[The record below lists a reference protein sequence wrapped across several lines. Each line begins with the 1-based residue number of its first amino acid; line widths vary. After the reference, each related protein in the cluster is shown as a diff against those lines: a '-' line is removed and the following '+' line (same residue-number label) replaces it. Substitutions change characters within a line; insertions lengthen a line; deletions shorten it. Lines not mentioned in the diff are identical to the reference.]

1 MSLTKFYDEMPD
13 IDSQRTR
20 LSGEMLKKTLGR
32 IFRYTAV
39 RVLSVLLTIGLGIY
53 LTLLVINLGGFVDE
67 IMEGQI
73 SEALGMMGMS
83 GAFNDIPVDEREAYI
98 ENLRWQME
106 EAAGLHEPLPIRTAR
121 WWWNSVSLQW
131 GNAERMQSLDR
142 QSTLVKDVIFSRLPY
157 TLLLVGAA
165 NVLLFFFS
173 LWVAMLLSSKQGK
186 FWDRLLVTLT
196 PISSAPA
203 WVHGIILLAIFAL
216 ELRILPFKGVFDGL
230 PPDTRLQYIA
240 EIARHMALPVL
251 AIILS
256 VFFQGVY
263 TWRTFFMVHSGED
276 YVDLA
281 KAKGLPDRIIRRRYL
296 LRPTLP
302 SVITSFA
309 MMLVSFWEEAIALE
323 LLFDWPGLGAGF
335 FRAVRMFDR
344 PVVVAIVVMFA
355 YLLGLSVLLLDVVYA
370 LIDPRVRIGKN
381 GTSVKMRSVRKK
393 KFGRWISQLFNVKW
407 AAQHQKR
414 PENHSKIGVQD
425 QGQTRP
431 IMVGRNQKDSAQPL
445 KSEGT
450 RPIVIT
456 QDVADSGLR
465 KPSDDTQ
472 PLRVSQA
479 NPAGRRPNKQRILP
493 PESSSKL
500 GKKQTT
506 PSGVEDT
513 KPYGVKQKNTGFLKT
528 LFQTARKNIFN
539 YPMAVV
545 GLVMIVVLFVV
556 AIGTVIAIP
565 YDEAVE
571 YWHSEGWLF
580 APKYARPVWTNFFRR
595 EKWPES
601 LYFDSTQP
609 TDGVEF
615 SEERVWINENMLDI
629 RMTFDFELNAG
640 VFPQD
645 LAIYYQ
651 STYDEKAPFTSL
663 IMVTPDGRETEIN
676 SFKAIDGLG
685 YILSHEDKR
694 YVSKEGPSAVEEIF
708 GDPET
713 AFTKPLKG
721 HYQLQVLSIVF
732 EEGSDVDVQGAL
744 HGRVYG
750 LFGTDFQRRD
760 LTVAMLWGTPVALT
774 FGILGAVLTTVSTI
788 FIAAFSAWYGGSVDE
803 ILQRITELNIT
814 LPALPIAILVFILY
828 SKSIWVILAV
838 MILMNIFGNSLK
850 EYRAMFL
857 QFKEAPY
864 IEAAKAYGSTNRR
877 IVFRYML
884 PRIIQ
889 VMVPQLVISV
899 PSFVFL
905 EATLA
910 YLGVSSPYL
919 PTWGKVIHQ
928 ALNQGTFWGYYYWV
942 LEPIVLVLITGLA
955 FAFVGVALDKI
966 LNPRLRSR

>member
-1 MSLTKFYDEMPD
+1 MSLEQVYAEERKS
-13 IDSQRTR
+13 DSQSTR

-32 IFRYTAV
+32 IFRYTGV
-39 RVLSVLLTIGLGIY
+39 RILSVLLTISLGIY
-53 LTLLVINLGGFVDE
+53 LTLLVINLGGYVDD
-67 IMEGQI
+67 IMKGQI
-73 SEALGMMGMS
+73 SEALGMMGLS
-83 GAFNDIPVDEREAYI
+83 GAFEDIPTDERQSYI
-98 ENLRWQME
+98 EDLRWQME
-106 EAAGLHEPLPIRTAR
+106 EAAGLHEPLVFRTAR

-131 GNAERMQSLDR
+131 GNAERLQSLDR
-142 QSTLVKDVIFSRLPY
+142 QSILVKDVIFSRLPY

-165 NVLLFFFS
+165 NVLLFFVS
-173 LWVAMLLSSKQGK
+173 LWMAMLLSSKQGK
-186 FWDRLLVTLT
+186 FWDRLLVSLT

-216 ELRILPFKGVFDGL
+216 ELRILPFKGVFSGL
-230 PPDTRLQYIA
+230 PPENNLQYIA
-240 EIARHMALPVL
+240 EIARHMVLPVL

-276 YVDLA
+276 YVELA

-323 LLFDWPGLGAGF
+323 LLFDWPGLGAVF
-335 FRAVRMFDR
+335 FRAVRIFDR
-344 PVVVAIVVMFA
+344 PVVVAIVIMFA
-355 YLLGLSVLLLDVVYA
+355 YLLGFSVLLLDVVYA
-370 LIDPRVRIGKN
+370 LIDPRVRIGRN
-381 GTSVKMRSVRKK
+381 GTSVKMRLVRKK
-393 KFGRWISQLFNVKW
+393 KFARFFSQLFHPKPAVPHPKNTSQHGNV
-407 AAQHQKR
+407 R
-414 PENHSKIGVQD
+414 VRD

-431 IMVGRNQKDSAQPL
+431 IVVGRNKKTSSQL
-445 KSEGT
+445 LGSEAT
-450 RPIVIT
+450 RPIAIR
-456 QDVADSGLR
+456 QEEADFDLLKHAG
-465 KPSDDTQ
+465 DTQ
-472 PLRVSQA
+472 PIKVTQEK
-479 NPAGRRPNKQRILP
+479 PAGNRSDKNQTSRPVQR
-493 PESSSKL
+493 SNHVQKL
-500 GKKQTT
+500 ST
-506 PSGVEDT
+506 SLDMEDT
-513 KPYGVKQKNTGFLKT
+513 RPYRVKQESTRFLKS
-528 LFQTARKNIFN
+528 LFQTAKKNIFN

-545 GLVMIVVLFVV
+545 GLVMIVFLFVV

-565 YDEAVE
+565 YDEAVQ

-580 APKYARPVWTNFFRR
+580 APKYAQPVWTNFFRK

-609 TDGVEF
+609 TDDVEF

-640 VFPQD
+640 IFPQD

-694 YVSKEGPSAVEEIF
+694 YVSKEGPRAVEMIF

-713 AFTKPLKG
+713 EFTKPLKG

-732 EEGSDVDVQGAL
+732 EEGSDVDIQGAL

-788 FIAAFSAWYGGSVDE
+788 FIAAFSAWYGGIVDE

-838 MILMNIFGNSLK
+838 MVVMNIFGNSLK
-850 EYRAMFL
+850 EYRAMFM

-864 IEAAKAYGSTNRR
+864 IEAAKAYGSKNGR
-877 IVFRYML
+877 IVFHYML

-928 ALNQGTFWGYYYWV
+928 ALNEGTFWGYYYWV

-966 LNPRLRSR
+966 LNPRLRNR